1 MLGAGNL
8 RTILQVLLP
17 ASFPAIVAG
26 LRIGAGLGWQSLVGA
41 ELIVASAGV
50 GYLMVQGQSNISTRT
65 VMAGMIAI
73 GVVGLVIDVA
83 LRQLEAFVRR
93 RRGLR

>member
-1 MLGAGNL
+1 
-8 RTILQVLLP
+8 V
-17 ASFPAIVAG
+17 VAG

-50 GYLMVQGQSNISTRT
+50 GYLMVQGQSNLSTPT
-65 VMAGMIAI
+65 VVAGMIAI
-73 GVVGLVIDVA
+73 GVVGFLIDVV
-83 LRQLEAFVRR
+83 LRQVEAFVHR

>member
-1 MLGAGNL
+1 M
-8 RTILQVLLP
+8 LLP
-17 ASFPAIVAG
+17 ASVPSIVAG

-50 GYLMVQGQSNISTRT
+50 GYLMVQGQSNISTPT

-73 GVVGLVIDVA
+73 GIVGLLIDVA
-83 LRQLEAFVRR
+83 LRQVEALVRR
-93 RRGLR
+93 RRGLA